1 MKKIFL
7 LTFLILTLYPTISFA
22 AESLFSPWLDSN
34 VKDVVK
40 NNNYNPDLKDD
51 FYTNVN
57 REWLLNAKLKP
68 GRAANS
74 GFSELQDILDEN
86 LKALMTDETI
96 NSHEAKLVRNLY
108 SLWLDWDARNS
119 TDINVIKK
127 HISPVENI
135 KSISDL
141 NDYFKSEEC
150 LLYGSD
156 LVGFVLGIDN
166 DDSRYYNI
174 EITST
179 GLSLGDSAE
188 YRNLTPNGARTKK
201 MDEAIANYMLKKS
214 GYSDEQTKNI
224 IEKSFEFEKAIS
236 EYEMTLEEKNSPE
249 AIQIMYTNPV
259 TLDDLRN
266 LSKVFPIADIMIAQ
280 KILSDRMNLGEKKW
294 LEGLNKLYNESQI
307 ENIKAY
313 LIKNIA
319 SSYMGLI
326 DEKSYRE
333 LQRISRERMG
343 ISESRPDDELATN
356 FVKSRLSTPVSKM
369 YVSKHVSPETKHDVE
384 SIILEVIEY
393 YKKMLS
399 DEDWLS
405 ETTRQKAIE
414 KLENLTPR
422 AAYPDKWE
430 DYSTL
435 EINSKSEGETLLSA
449 LEKLKKF
456 NLKNFYYDRLNT
468 QIDREK
474 WISDVAV
481 VNAYYSP
488 SHNEIK
494 IIAGILSGDFYR
506 PDMSYEEKLGGIG
519 TVIGHEISH
528 AFDTNGAQFDKNGS
542 IANWWTDEDY
552 KTFQARAD
560 KLIKYLSSFKLNNGE
575 NYNGSLVQTE
585 TIADMAGI
593 KAMLGLAEKH
603 ENFDYDKFFKAYAKL
618 WKEILTT
625 ERHDMLL
632 KVDVHAMPYIRV
644 NAVLQQYE
652 KFNEFYKLTSSDK
665 MYLEKNQSV
674 AIW

>member
-528 AFDTNGAQFDKNGS
+528 AFDTNGAQFDKNGR

-552 KTFQARAD
+552 KTFQLRAD

>member
-542 IANWWTDEDY
+542 IANWWTE
-552 KTFQARAD
+552 
-560 KLIKYLSSFKLNNGE
+560 KYLSSFKLNNGE